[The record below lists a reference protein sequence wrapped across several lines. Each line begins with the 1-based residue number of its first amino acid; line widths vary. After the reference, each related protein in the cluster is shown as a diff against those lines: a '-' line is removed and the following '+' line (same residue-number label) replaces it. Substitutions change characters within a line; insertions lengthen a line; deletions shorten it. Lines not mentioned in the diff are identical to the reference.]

1 MKRIAILI
9 TLFFSVAFIS
19 DLSVAIDIDDKQYN
33 IDCSYDIDEKKSNGS
48 DDTESLD
55 VEDPVFSSS
64 SKRNSYVSNVT
75 PLLLLKICSPYT
87 PRAPP
92 ANLTIT
98 YRF

>member
-19 DLSVAIDIDDKQYN
+19 GLSVAIDIDDKQYN
-33 IDCSYDIDEKKSNGS
+33 IDSSYDIDEKKSNGS

-55 VEDPVFSSS
+55 VKDPVFSNP

-75 PLLLLKICSPYT
+75 PLLLLKTCSPYT

-92 ANLTIT
+92 ANLA
-98 YRF
+98 